1 MITITYEKFMAA
13 LALFTTLCV
22 AVGWVAKIVRGIRAP
37 KTDIDNKLQRDYD
50 RINQHDKEMKE
61 IRSDLDYLKDA
72 LKLLLEN
79 DKVMLEHM
87 RTNNA
92 TGKIGER
99 ESATFHFLNEHQK

>member
-13 LALFTTLCV
+13 LALFTALCI
-22 AVGWVAKIVRGIRAP
+22 AAGWVIKIAKGIHAP

-50 RINQHDKEMKE
+50 RINKHDEEMKE

-92 TGKIGER
+92 TGKIANR
-99 ESATFHFLNEHQK
+99 ETATFNFLNEHQR

>member
-13 LALFTTLCV
+13 LALFTALCI
-22 AVGWVAKIVRGIRAP
+22 AVGWVIKIVRGLKAP
-37 KTDIDNKLQRDYD
+37 KNEIDDKLQRDYD

-79 DKVMLEHM
+79 DKVMFEHI

-92 TGKIGER
+92 TGKIANR
-99 ESATFHFLNEHQK
+99 ETATFNFLNEHQR